1 MELTYVPVE
10 VRTLQGTESFTVM
23 FSIDI
28 DSLDSI
34 APASELRKI
43 GMAPVGKR
51 MYELANG
58 ELVEYEYGFAELRF
72 LGESGATRIAFG
84 PDDCEPRLGFIA
96 LGSAG
101 FDVDLKSRT
110 VRKLRARPLKR
121 VA

>member
-1 MELTYVPVE
+1 
-10 VRTLQGTESFTVM
+10 M

-51 MYELANG
+51 TYELANG

-72 LGESGATRIAFG
+72 LGESGTTRIAFG

-101 FDVDLKSRT
+101 FDVHLKSRT

>member
-1 MELTYVPVE
+1 MNLTHIPVE

-51 MYELANG
+51 TYELANG

-72 LGESGATRIAFG
+72 LGESGTTRIAFG

-101 FDVDLKSRT
+101 FDVHLKSRT